1 MYALKFKESET
12 YIMFCN
18 RCGNQLQQTQRF
30 CPKCGNPNENF
41 NPNVSAAPQQQ
52 YYAAPAVA
60 PATGLLGAYG
70 ITNKMLIA
78 AGQILLFLFQII
90 FWFCETLQI
99 TMSYDG
105 EKESAGLSIKEW
117 FLEEDVGLETS
128 AFTTLSVIVLVVLMI
143 LAVVRLLK
151 PVIAAYVPVVNSL
164 PVNGTLFVATIVF
177 ELWYLA
183 WNGLFF
189 IYMIMTA
196 DDLSVFGL
204 KCTAGPTFA
213 GVLAFIVF
221 VATIVTAIMLKAS
234 DIKEKKAAKAAAQYN
249 QF

>member
-1 MYALKFKESET
+1 
-12 YIMFCN
+12 MFCN

-78 AGQILLFLFQII
+78 AGQILLFLFQMI
-90 FWFCETLQI
+90 FWFCETLQV

-117 FLEEDVGLETS
+117 FLEEDVGLESS

-151 PVIAAYVPVVNSL
+151 PVIAAYVPVAFPLTELCSL
-164 PVNGTLFVATIVF
+164 LPSYSSFGTSHGTVSSSST
-177 ELWYLA
+177 
-183 WNGLFF
+183 
-189 IYMIMTA
+189 
-196 DDLSVFGL
+196 
-204 KCTAGPTFA
+204 
-213 GVLAFIVF
+213 
-221 VATIVTAIMLKAS
+221 
-234 DIKEKKAAKAAAQYN
+234 
-249 QF
+249 